1 MRRGIYPGT
10 FDPITLGPLDLI
22 ARGSRIFDELNVA
35 VAEDTG
41 KDSLF
46 SLDERTE
53 MAKAITTEYPNVT
66 IEKFSGLLVDYV
78 RSHGAAAILRGIRT
92 MSDFEYEFQMALMN
106 RVFAP
111 ELETVFVMA
120 SLEYSFVSSRLIRQ
134 AGVVGGDISHFV
146 PPAVEAALKKKWNR
160 A

>member
-10 FDPITLGPLDLI
+10 FDPITLGHLDLI
-22 ARGSRIFDELNVA
+22 ARGSRIFDELIVA

-92 MSDFEYEFQMALMN
+92 
-106 RVFAP
+106 
-111 ELETVFVMA
+111 
-120 SLEYSFVSSRLIRQ
+120 
-134 AGVVGGDISHFV
+134 
-146 PPAVEAALKKKWNR
+146 
-160 A
+160 